1 MPINEGVSPENDDD
15 RFYTFVAVTQAQGN
29 SKARYNDCFHW
40 AVEKKN
46 IFSGNTELIIQGMAV
61 FEFKVK

>member
-29 SKARYNDCFHW
+29 SKARFHW

>member
-40 AVEKKN
+40 PVEKKK
-46 IFSGNTELIIQGMAV
+46 I
-61 FEFKVK
+61 